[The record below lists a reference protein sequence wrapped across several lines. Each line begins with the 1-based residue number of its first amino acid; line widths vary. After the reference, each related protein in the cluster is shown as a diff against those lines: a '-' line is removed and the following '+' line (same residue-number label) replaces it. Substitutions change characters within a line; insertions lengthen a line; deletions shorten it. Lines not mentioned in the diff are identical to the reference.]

1 LIIYSVSVLGVSYN
15 TDAHYYFIDMS
26 KDIIIVLC
34 CLFGSWIILTIIIK
48 YYDEGYNNKN
58 DDYIE
63 IYHKQIIKD
72 IDSIFNSRF
81 NTKTIN
87 KDSTNDTIDVKMY
100 SVKYVRQ

>member
-1 LIIYSVSVLGVSYN
+1 LGVSYN
-15 TDAHYYFIDMS
+15 TDAHYHFIDMS

-48 YYDEGYNNKN
+48 HYDEWYNNKN
-58 DDYIE
+58 DNHIE

-72 IDSIFNSRF
+72 IDSIINSRF
-81 NTKTIN
+81 NTKTID

-100 SVKYVRQ
+100 SVKYVKQ